1 VNEQQAYMAIRNA
14 IRLENLG
21 RAVAAKVTPELVAVM
36 KQVRELISA
45 FPAEDLLRDMTYRRV
60 LLQIAPLFRGVN
72 DRFLQTLSAELR
84 QEVIEQ
90 AKWAEAFL
98 RVADLNPNL
107 QPGGITTAPIS
118 SPPAITLGPA
128 NFELGSA
135 VTRTQLMALADDTK
149 VLGGRLTDLFGW
161 GDEADSPYMK
171 SVMKKIDRVVKA
183 GFLAGDTNEQ
193 IAKNLA
199 IATKG
204 QIQDARAIARTAVMD
219 MSQRAH
225 ETFWDANNEF
235 DWVDPETGETR
246 EVRLIKL
253 WEFDATFDYR
263 VCPQCYP
270 HNGKRVKNRSDLP
283 SVPRHPNCRCRILPL
298 TATDLELE
306 KEDMA
311 EGMTMSTVQIG
322 DPKAASGVVR
332 PYKTKA
338 RFRKTVKGKQKTVTM
353 PKFAQDVEV
362 PKGQRPTMGLFLL
375 RANQETR
382 EAVLGKA
389 NAKRFSEMTKGSK
402 GSRAVLEADDALR
415 EIVKNPSRRRR

>member
-1 VNEQQAYMAIRNA
+1 MNEQQAYMAIRNA